1 MILTSFKTYKETVKI
16 PVIWLPSSWQ
26 FDNYLEVLNKL
37 DFSRYYV
44 NTIIVTIITC
54 GSQMFFCSLAAYAFA
69 RMRFPGRNWIFFI
82 LLTVFM
88 VPPQMTLIPKY
99 LIMVNLRWVDTLQG
113 IIVPGI
119 FSVYTVFMLKQ
130 AYEGL
135 PKELEE
141 SAKLDGCSYFRIYWS
156 ILTPLCKSSL
166 IAMGVLNV
174 LWCWN
179 ELLWPLIVTSS
190 DKLRVW
196 AVAMAT
202 LQGEHGTK
210 YHLIMAAGVIAVA
223 PMLVM
228 YIICQRYFIA
238 GIAATGIKG

>member
-1 MILTSFKTYKETVKI
+1 
-16 PVIWLPSSWQ
+16 
-26 FDNYLEVLNKL
+26 
-37 DFSRYYV
+37 
-44 NTIIVTIITC
+44 
-54 GSQMFFCSLAAYAFA
+54 MFLCSLAAFAFA
-69 RMRFPGRNWIFFI
+69 RMSFPGQKFLFFL

-88 VPPQMTLIPKY
+88 VPAQMTLIPKY
-99 LIMVNLRWVDTLQG
+99 LIMVKLQWVDTLQG

-130 AYEGL
+130 AFEGL

-141 SAKLDGCSYFRIYWS
+141 SAKLDGCSFFRIYWN
-156 ILTPLCKSSL
+156 ILLPLCKSSL

-190 DKLRVW
+190 DKLRVL

-210 YHLIMAAGVIAVA
+210 YQLIMAAGVIAVA